1 MKRRLMLAVPAALV
15 GANLLGC
22 ATTGEAADPN
32 DENLSVFLGFIDM
45 SDAPSDVSWVSVKG
59 YGANASNYLARVE
72 DGLFF
77 HIAVE
82 PGSYQVDRFGG
93 VSGLRGLFG
102 RVHEYEWGTKGRN
115 ESSVRIDKPGVFFVG
130 AHRYVPQKT
139 GFFEQGKFEMVPSRS
154 PTEREAL
161 QRLLRLMEGDPSLS
175 VYKHQLRKVKQ
186 KLGVQR

>member
-1 MKRRLMLAVPAALV
+1 MKRRLMLAAAASV
-15 GANLLGC
+15 AGANLLGC

-59 YGANASNYLARVE
+59 YGPNASNYLARVQ

-93 VSGLRGLFG
+93 VSGFKGLFG

-115 ESSVRIDKPGVFFVG
+115 PSALRIDRPGVFFVG

-139 GFFEQGKFEMVPSRS
+139 GLFEQGKFEMVPSS
-154 PTEREAL
+154 GVTEREAL
-161 QRLLRLMEGDPSLS
+161 QLLLRLMQGDPSLS
-175 VYKHQLRKVKQ
+175 VYKHQLRRIKQ
-186 KLGVQR
+186 KLGVER